1 MFILSTVM
9 VVCDMANQ
17 KRGQSDIGDKE
28 GNADDAEYDILIR
41 FGICL

>member
-1 MFILSTVM
+1 MFILSTVI

-17 KRGQSDIGDKE
+17 KRGQDGIGDNE
-28 GNADDAEYDILIR
+28 DNADNAEFDILIR